1 MYDAKVMAE
10 RKTRETW
17 FFRVCCFV
25 VDPLCTPCDD
35 RASTFLLL
43 RRDTF
48 AIPADYEPFLSFLF
62 ILYQCWIHHLPCTS
76 NPGLETFSFETLSHE
91 SLQRKKEKKKRKNS
105 PLQWKSFSFVHDET
119 LVVIESLLTDESY
132 HSGIPLSVTHT
143 IRFYLKLSRNIF
155 LSSIRF
161 EHGCSRAEIESSR
174 CYFSLAVRPIEAE
187 MYESRSMTRN
197 RNAPFHPWWKTLP
210 NGMVVFHLWN
220 KWWNHQRN
228 VFVSWPPIN
237 CNDNDRCFAR
247 TWNEKKWG
255 EGRERERKRKS

>member
-76 NPGLETFSFETLSHE
+76 NPGLETFSFETLSHG
-91 SLQRKKEKKKRKNS
+91 SLQRKKEKKKKE
-105 PLQWKSFSFVHDET
+105 K
-119 LVVIESLLTDESY
+119 
-132 HSGIPLSVTHT
+132 
-143 IRFYLKLSRNIF
+143 
-155 LSSIRF
+155 
-161 EHGCSRAEIESSR
+161 
-174 CYFSLAVRPIEAE
+174 LAVTMEIVFIRTRWNT
-187 MYESRSMTRN
+187 RSN
-197 RNAPFHPWWKTLP
+197 RIFVDGRIVSFRYPFIRYAYDTILP
-210 NGMVVFHLWN
+210 ETF
-220 KWWNHQRN
+220 
-228 VFVSWPPIN
+228 S
-237 CNDNDRCFAR
+237 
-247 TWNEKKWG
+247 
-255 EGRERERKRKS
+255 